1 MTRNPRSRGSPA
13 PSPAPSP
20 PPSPAPASHP
30 ADEPAFMT
38 WFRRWAGDPP
48 LVGIALALSLFGIAM
63 IYSAGVLNVPSPVV
77 ERAWQRQFMWLGV
90 ALVGFT
96 IVSRI
101 PGRWIEWGSL
111 PVYLVGLVALA
122 AALAVG
128 TGAGPAESVGR
139 WISLGP
145 IRFQPSE
152 VAKLAAILGLARY
165 LSSREEGPSSL
176 RELVL
181 PSLVV
186 GVPLGLVVLQPD
198 LGTAL
203 AFVGV
208 LFAVLYWA
216 GTPPLHLLLLAS
228 PGFAL
233 ILSFDT
239 RVWSAYF
246 IVLLVAVYLL
256 RFRLYLVESA
266 AVVLANLAAG
276 TVALP
281 VWNSLADY
289 QKNRLLVFLD
299 PGMDPR
305 GAGWNL
311 IQSKVAIGSGGLFGK
326 GFTEGT
332 QKRLDF
338 LPEQHTDFIFSV
350 VGEELGFVGATLVL
364 VVFGLLLLRL
374 VQLAERTADPFAGLV
389 LFGIFGVWLVHIF
402 INVGMTVGIVPITG
416 IPLPFL
422 SYGGTFL
429 VTCWAL
435 TGLAVRMAREE

>member
-1 MTRNPRSRGSPA
+1 
-13 PSPAPSP
+13 
-20 PPSPAPASHP
+20 
-30 ADEPAFMT
+30 MT
-38 WFRRWAGDPP
+38 WFRRWAGDPQ
-48 LVGIALALSLFGIAM
+48 LVAICFLLSFFGIAM
-63 IYSAGVLNVPSPVV
+63 IYSAGVLNVPSTVV
-77 ERAWQRQFMWLGV
+77 EGAWLRQMAWFMV

-96 IVSRI
+96 IVTRI
-101 PGRWIEWGSL
+101 PGPWIEWGAV
-111 PVYLVGLVALA
+111 PAYLVGIVALA
-122 AALAVG
+122 AVLVVG
-128 TGAGPAESVGR
+128 TGAGTAESVGQ

-145 IRFQPSE
+145 VRFQPSE
-152 VAKLAAILGLARY
+152 VAKVAAILGLARY
-165 LSSREEGPSSL
+165 LSSREEPPANL
-176 RELVL
+176 RELVV
-181 PSLVV
+181 PSVLV

-216 GTPPLHLLLLAS
+216 GTPPLYLFLLAS
-228 PGFAL
+228 PGLAL

-246 IVLLVAVYLL
+246 LALVVGVYLL

-276 TVALP
+276 TIALP
-281 VWNSLADY
+281 IWNSLADY

-326 GFTEGT
+326 GFTQGT

-350 VGEELGFVGATLVL
+350 VGEELGFVGVT
-364 VVFGLLLLRL
+364 VVIAIFAWLLLRL
-374 VQLAERTADPFAGLV
+374 VQLAERTTDPFAGLV
-389 LFGIFGVWLVHIF
+389 LFGIFGVWLAHIF

-435 TGLAVRMAREE
+435 AGLAVRMAREE